1 MLRERKGELFREM
14 PVGIGEWLVDDGM
27 APFGLNGGDS
37 VDNTDG
43 DNDEELLDDE
53 NAFSAIAN
61 GRRKTRM
68 KNDKRRTPPKKKPTP
83 GVLRGGERESG
94 GEREREHRNDKGR
107 ENSRFFRS
115 FHPVP
120 KRAVA
125 LKFEECPS

>member
-83 GVLRGGERESG
+83 GMLRGGEREA
-94 GEREREHRNDKGR
+94 EREIESTATTRGVKTRD
-107 ENSRFFRS
+107 FFVL
-115 FHPVP
+115 FI
-120 KRAVA
+120 
-125 LKFEECPS
+125 LCPSALLH